1 MCKFVC
7 LILMLLMMSG
17 CCELFG
23 LCTSVN
29 VHTSASSP
37 DKFASS
43 DLYDD
48 FGPLAARAP
57 HAYAEPGVRPASAV
71 ISDPRYL
78 PPD

>member
-1 MCKFVC
+1 MCKFIC
-7 LILMLLMMSG
+7 LALMLLTMSG

-29 VHTSASSP
+29 IHTSASSP
-37 DKFASS
+37 DKFAAS

-48 FGPLAARAP
+48 FGPLASHAP
-57 HAYAEPGVRPASAV
+57 AAPGVRPASEV
-71 ISDPRYL
+71 ISDPYYL

>member
-1 MCKFVC
+1 MYKFVC

-37 DKFASS
+37 DKFAGS
-43 DLYDD
+43 DLYND
-48 FGPLAARAP
+48 FGPLAS
-57 HAYAEPGVRPASAV
+57 HALAEPGVRPASEV
-71 ISDPRYL
+71 ISNPHYL
-78 PPD
+78 PPN